1 MNQMIKHF
9 FTRETFFD
17 LFMIFVGSILWVV
30 ALICLIVPSGLLS
43 VGFSGIAILITK
55 FIPIPLSI
63 LVYALNVPF
72 MIWAW
77 KELRKRFLVFTIFT
91 LTIQSIMMEIME
103 AMLPVYTG
111 DIMLS
116 AIFAGVIGGF
126 GSGLVIRYGG
136 SGGGV
141 EVIGIIVKKRLG
153 ISVGTVGMIFNVIIV
168 SLCAFLFGLEIAMY
182 TIIFIVVFSV
192 ATDKAIAGMGKNY
205 TAMIVTSK
213 PDQMKNAIFDQLHRG
228 VTILHG
234 KSALNE
240 DPRDILYTAINQ
252 YELVALKEIA
262 QGIDRNVFM
271 TIHETSEIFGQ
282 FRKKNKEALTSAQV
296 DDYLVQGVQKPIAAQ
311 VELYEHKVKVI
322 NRHGAEVGETTLR
335 GEHEDGEFR

>member
-136 SGGGV
+136 S
-141 EVIGIIVKKRLG
+141 
-153 ISVGTVGMIFNVIIV
+153 
-168 SLCAFLFGLEIAMY
+168 Y
-182 TIIFIVVFSV
+182 TGPNS
-192 ATDKAIAGMGKNY
+192 
-205 TAMIVTSK
+205 
-213 PDQMKNAIFDQLHRG
+213 
-228 VTILHG
+228 TIDY
-234 KSALNE
+234 S
-240 DPRDILYTAINQ
+240 
-252 YELVALKEIA
+252 
-262 QGIDRNVFM
+262 FM
-271 TIHETSEIFGQ
+271 HQ
-282 FRKKNKEALTSAQV
+282 NKE
-296 DDYLVQGVQKPIAAQ
+296 G
-311 VELYEHKVKVI
+311 
-322 NRHGAEVGETTLR
+322 
-335 GEHEDGEFR
+335 